1 MIKKLLNT
9 FLTLLL
15 ISCAQHAH
23 AIEPMQNK
31 SMFINGY
38 PESAQISSL
47 RLDFEALGFTGYKL
61 DGVNNNSRV
70 DFTNRIDKLSTNL
83 KLNFSY
89 TNSPSLI
96 ANVSHLK
103 VYFNDN
109 LVTVLPINEK
119 LSVVKNTV
127 SHNLE
132 LNAKYIQDYNQIRFE
147 LVGYYDLKCQDYF
160 SRSIWTEINKSS
172 NITLEQKQ
180 LAIDSRLEYLPEPFF
195 DAKDYNKLNL
205 PFVFSKVPNTQA
217 IEAAATLSSWFGA
230 QADWRGANFPV

>member
-89 TNSPSLI
+89 TNSPALI

-103 VYFNDN
+103 VYFND
-109 LVTVLPINEK
+109 K
-119 LSVVKNTV
+119 SVETFDSLKDA
-127 SHNLE
+127 E
-132 LNAKYIQDYNQIRFE
+132 AKY
-147 LVGYYDLKCQDYF
+147 DLEGVE
-160 SRSIWTEINKSS
+160 REETE
-172 NITLEQKQ
+172 
-180 LAIDSRLEYLPEPFF
+180 F
-195 DAKDYNKLNL
+195 D
-205 PFVFSKVPNTQA
+205 VS
-217 IEAAATLSSWFGA
+217 
-230 QADWRGANFPV
+230 